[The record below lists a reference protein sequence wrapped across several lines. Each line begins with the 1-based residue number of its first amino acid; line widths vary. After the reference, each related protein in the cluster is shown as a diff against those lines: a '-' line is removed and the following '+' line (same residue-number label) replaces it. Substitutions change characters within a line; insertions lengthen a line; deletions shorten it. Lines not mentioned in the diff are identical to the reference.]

1 MMRKLTILSK
11 KLLLKV
17 ICAFMILGSSIQP
30 TFANCNQDV
39 IIDVDLYRQISASE
53 IRKYSYSLKPLT
65 D

>member
-17 ICAFMILGSSIQP
+17 ICAFMIFGSSIQP

-39 IIDVDLYRQISASE
+39 IIDVDFYR
-53 IRKYSYSLKPLT
+53 
-65 D
+65 